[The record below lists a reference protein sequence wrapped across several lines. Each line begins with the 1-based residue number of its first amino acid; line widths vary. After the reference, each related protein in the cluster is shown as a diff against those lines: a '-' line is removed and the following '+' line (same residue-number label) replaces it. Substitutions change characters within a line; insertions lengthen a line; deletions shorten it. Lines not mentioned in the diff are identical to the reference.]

1 MPPTEPPRITMSP
14 SSLDL
19 APGTTAF
26 LICVPNGFPQPW
38 TTWFKTDIF
47 GARSQLPNF
56 GTTFTKF
63 SNGLQLHDVGRE
75 DSGMYECV
83 AENRLGMMQQ
93 NAMVRVEGE
102 ILQP

>member
-1 MPPTEPPRITMSP
+1 M
-14 SSLDL
+14 DL

-26 LICVPNGFPQPW
+26 LSCVPNGFPQPW

-47 GARSQLPNF
+47 GSRSQLPNF
-56 GTTFTKF
+56 GITFTKF

-83 AENRLGMMQQ
+83 AENRLGSMRQD
-93 NAMVRVEGE
+93 AMVRVEGE
-102 ILQP
+102 CYKTLILVVWLLLIMNN